1 MVTSAC
7 AEFCCVAKRFD
18 RPFLRL
24 PAEAVPAPDASAG
37 PSGAGHD
44 ERRSA
49 ADVDA
54 RDTDAAAAAVD
65 ATAGDAAKLAETTG
79 VDDDAEDSDETEAEE
94 TATRVR
100 LDEILRHISE
110 CLVSSSRDDA
120 DAEEMDEMEVDGAGN
135 HATVV
140 TPHEMH
146 VDSADADCDESLPVA
161 LLEPLAHMSH
171 RRERHCRVILQHAC
185 ADAVIHGAA
194 SFVRRA
200 AAEAPRIFA
209 SGDATEASRSD
220 LRDVAFAG
228 ELAALLIHNLAIAA
242 SVKEPRDDDDTYL
255 DEPAEKHPALA
266 KDGKYDPMTSVVR
279 HARWEGL
286 VRDVFAMCEWLAKRE
301 REKNPYRVDQS
312 GARETESVVCPP
324 VRAGAEMTASS
335 LEKENENAHDE
346 HAILCRG
353 ALGTYTGAFLALL
366 EPDSA
371 RPRLLQMDG
380 GAFVL
385 RVFRCMGSILPA
397 RHGDAALDAV
407 GVLHR
412 VLWLRPDAS
421 ARERLALM
429 RALVAMETPL
439 LSLDAGEIERVD
451 RARAEAETRTTDP
464 AIGAPPR
471 ASEGAS
477 SSAEPLARRGGG
489 HAESQPESEADE
501 QCDPDDLWDWHP
513 RDGYCANARPG
524 EPFHPFRWHPE
535 SDRRALWRLCEA
547 QAERVSVNGVLAGL
561 RTHLPPPGSAG
572 DGGGAAG
579 GTVACTQAVHALRAL
594 FEDLGILDAQAKHE
608 RVLMRR
614 AFETRTMWRQL
625 RTAQMRELVE
635 QLACV
640 VETLGQGAPTSGGPD
655 DDDAKTKKK
664 KKKKTEDPD
673 EEPVGSSSARIS
685 DDYSGAWRGFKTVVP
700 KEGRCDGAVGASMA
714 VFSAILH
721 HPFQSKTLE
730 EHPGFDGVWNAVTR
744 ALGSRCSCAFA
755 TFSTVCRLAGKG
767 GYATKRLMSMPSA
780 GCLSRALV
788 SATRD
793 AWPAVALT
801 DMPRTTFLPRRDPR
815 FASDASKQDAS
826 RPEDAEDVSLKK
838 KKT

>member
-1 MVTSAC
+1 M
-7 AEFCCVAKRFD
+7 
-18 RPFLRL
+18 
-24 PAEAVPAPDASAG
+24 
-37 PSGAGHD
+37 
-44 ERRSA
+44 
-49 ADVDA
+49 
-54 RDTDAAAAAVD
+54 
-65 ATAGDAAKLAETTG
+65 
-79 VDDDAEDSDETEAEE
+79 DDDAEDSDETEAEE

-120 DAEEMDEMEVDGAGN
+120 DAEETDEMEVDGAGN

-301 REKNPYRVDQS
+301 REKNPYHVDQS

-324 VRAGAEMTASS
+324 VRAGAETTASS

-464 AIGAPPR
+464 AIGTPPR

-489 HAESQPESEADE
+489 HAEYQPESEADE

-561 RTHLPPPGSAG
+561 RRTCPPGSAG

-614 AFETRTMWRQL
+614 TFETRTMWRQL

-655 DDDAKTKKK
+655 DEDAKKKNTNK
-664 KKKKTEDPD
+664 KNTVDPD
-673 EEPVGSSSARIS
+673 EEPVEFVIRQSPATTGALGAGSRRWSRRKGDATARWARRWLCSARS
-685 DDYSGAWRGFKTVVP
+685 CTTR
-700 KEGRCDGAVGASMA
+700 
-714 VFSAILH
+714 FSRKR
-721 HPFQSKTLE
+721 SR
-730 EHPGFDGVWNAVTR
+730 NTR
-744 ALGSRCSCAFA
+744 ATTGYGTRWRVGLAVLVRVAA
-755 TFSTVCRLAGKG
+755 FSTVCGLARKG
-767 GYATKRLMSMPSA
+767 RATKRLMSAEA
-780 GCLSRALV
+780 GCFARGRLHARRGRRSRC
-788 SATRD
+788 R
-793 AWPAVALT
+793 
-801 DMPRTTFLPRRDPR
+801 
-815 FASDASKQDAS
+815 
-826 RPEDAEDVSLKK
+826 
-838 KKT
+838 